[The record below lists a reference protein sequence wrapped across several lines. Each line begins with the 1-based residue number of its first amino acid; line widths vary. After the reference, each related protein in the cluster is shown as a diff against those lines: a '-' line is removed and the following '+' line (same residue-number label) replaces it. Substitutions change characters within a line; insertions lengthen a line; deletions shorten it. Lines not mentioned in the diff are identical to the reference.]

1 MSLLKVLNLFLIQW
15 LFVRL
20 ARVTESDGRTNGWCL
35 IGPVLPLT
43 GWWSRYIGRARPLVW
58 FRRPQHLGLKLTPD
72 YKLRDIAEGNDSH
85 WLIDRKDAK

>member
-1 MSLLKVLNLFLIQW
+1 MSMLKVLNLFLIQW

-43 GWWSRYIGRARPLVW
+43 GLWSRYIGRARPLVW
-58 FRRPQHLGLKLTPD
+58 FRRPQHLGLKLTFED
-72 YKLRDIAEGNDSH
+72 VDQRDWPARDSLH
-85 WLIDRKDAK
+85 NISDLED